1 MIRFTVYGEPKGKA
15 RPRFNSYTHRTYT
28 DKATKDYEDLVKAS
42 YLEQVGKV
50 SQDRIPLRMHLK
62 AFLQPPKSVSRKT
75 LERMEKSQ
83 IRPLKKPDVDNIGK
97 SIADALNGIAYKDD
111 SAIVD
116 MQIEKYYSEIPRVEV
131 EIEEL

>member
-1 MIRFTVYGEPKGKA
+1 MIKFTVYGEPKGKA

-28 DKATKDYEDLVKAS
+28 DKATKDYENLVKVS

-50 SQDRIPLRMHLK
+50 SQDKIPLRMSLK
-62 AFLQPPKSVSRKT
+62 AFLQPPKSVSRKI
-75 LERMEKSQ
+75 LERMEKLQ
-83 IRPLKKPDVDNIGK
+83 IRPLKKPDVDNIAK

-116 MQIEKYYSEIPRVEV
+116 MQIEKYYSENPRVEV